1 MVHPLLGHKLG
12 AGRVAHAGGVDMS
25 DQEKVQLV
33 AAALF
38 TDRETMNSCAVA
50 PAKRAKKALKAL
62 LRALLGREP
71 TDQEIQD
78 AENL

>member
-1 MVHPLLGHKLG
+1 MT
-12 AGRVAHAGGVDMS
+12 

-33 AAALF
+33 ADVLF
-38 TDRETMNSCAVA
+38 HDRLQAQKQPT
-50 PAKRAKKALKAL
+50 RTQWHDQKALKAL
-62 LRALLGREP
+62 LKALLDREA

>member
-1 MVHPLLGHKLG
+1 MT
-12 AGRVAHAGGVDMS
+12 

-33 AAALF
+33 ADLLFADRAASRYSNVA
-38 TDRETMNSCAVA
+38 RE
-50 PAKRAKKALKAL
+50 KQFKKALKAL
-62 LRALLGREP
+62 LNELLGREA